1 MRPRACRGHRS
12 IHGSAGQQRAG
23 RRLNARAKHGKSV
36 RTAIARQGVGRSG
49 RGDPALKAKNRPVG
63 RGRRGKKG
71 PGGSAPKGKSA
82 RAGRA
87 DGETGRLQPS
97 SRMGTK
103 RRYLK
108 LYLQRPKRA

>member
-1 MRPRACRGHRS
+1 V
-12 IHGSAGQQRAG
+12 SALEKRTKY
-23 RRLNARAKHGKSV
+23 ARM
-36 RTAIARQGVGRSG
+36 AIASPGAGRSG
-49 RGDPALKAKNRPVG
+49 RGDPGPKAKNR
-63 RGRRGKKG
+63 RGDRVRRGKKG

-82 RAGRA
+82 RAAKA

-108 LYLQRPKRA
+108 LYLQRPKTAYHRARKSGAAGDVPAPADHP